1 MKQQLKE
8 RKETPFSQGFR
19 VFRKGKLIPNTKM
32 LMGNPFYPQSRSFKE
47 WERGFTVAYYRN
59 LERLDE
65 HSEERSRKSFQKN
78 GGQYGK

>member
-1 MKQQLKE
+1 MKQTFKE
-8 RKETPFSQGFR
+8 KKDTPFSQGFR

-65 HSEERSRKSFQKN
+65 QSEKTSRESFQNKGERN
-78 GGQYGK
+78 G

>member
-1 MKQQLKE
+1 MKQTFKE
-8 RKETPFSQGFR
+8 RRDTPFSQGFR

-32 LMGNPFYPQSRSFKE
+32 LMGNPYYPNSKSFKE

-65 HSEERSRKSFQKN
+65 HSEKRSRESFQKN